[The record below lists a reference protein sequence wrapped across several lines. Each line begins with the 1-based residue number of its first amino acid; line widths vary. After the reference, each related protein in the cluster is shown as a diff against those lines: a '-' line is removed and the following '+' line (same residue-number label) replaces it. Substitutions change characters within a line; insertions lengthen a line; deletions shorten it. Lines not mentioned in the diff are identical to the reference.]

1 MATKQ
6 ILLNVLYSDILTILV
21 NAKRAT
27 VAMTMGPFLY
37 LFFFTVHLIFL
48 CSLMLYSYMALSI
61 CPQNV
66 VVAKYGCL
74 CL

>member
-37 LFFFTVHLIFL
+37 LFFFTVHFIFL
-48 CSLMLYSYMALSI
+48 CSMLLYSDMPIHGTLYLPSK
-61 CPQNV
+61 CG
-66 VVAKYGCL
+66 GC
-74 CL
+74 